1 MMAENNEMF
10 NQFVGS
16 GGANAMFL
24 IGFLVYR
31 VLATKCSK
39 SKHSKCHTC
48 CLDMEW
54 DENSDDI
61 ENNRVNH
68 DRTVEKSV
76 SEVHSSNIEGLHGID
91 QAIIQDY
98 LKFRRS
104 QNRKLVGES
113 GIEEKSQSVTPG
125 TAQKF
130 ELRCPNSV

>member
-1 MMAENNEMF
+1 MSENNEMF

-31 VLATKCSK
+31 VLSTKCSK

-54 DENSDDI
+54 DDNTDDI

-76 SEVHSSNIEGLHGID
+76 TEVHTSNIEGLHGIV

-98 LKFRRS
+98 LKFRHS

-113 GIEEKSQSVTPG
+113 GVEEQSKSITPRE
-125 TAQKF
+125 AQKF
-130 ELRCPNSV
+130 ELRSPDSI